1 MLSMPTA
8 SRSFGWEWFEACVC
22 NKMIAYLIMYKLLV
36 MKQMFNDSVKIVCL
50 TEYDCLYSNG
60 VCLLKNEVP
69 LNLSLRFF
77 VGKISAFF
85 VMHVEPHP
93 ARDIPH
99 LLRSY
104 PTRSRKFVRIYKD
117 SNFVLN
123 YIVQKVTVLYPTSDF
138 SFFSKKY

>member
-77 VGKISAFF
+77 VGKISVFLSC
-85 VMHVEPHP
+85 MLSRILPG
-93 ARDIPH
+93 I
-99 LLRSY
+99 Y
-104 PTRSRKFVRIYKD
+104 PTFSGATPLGVENLSGSIRIQIL
-117 SNFVLN
+117 S
-123 YIVQKVTVLYPTSDF
+123 
-138 SFFSKKY
+138 